1 MDFDF
6 KSLVERIQTG
16 ERDSHKSQ
24 GRAELQLQS
33 CPGGI
38 LE

>member
-1 MDFDF
+1 MDVYF
-6 KSLVERIQTG
+6 KSLVERIQHG
-16 ERDSHKSQ
+16 ERDSYKSQ
-24 GRAELQLQS
+24 GRAELQLRS

>member
-6 KSLVERIQTG
+6 KSLVKGIQIG

-24 GRAELQLQS
+24 GRAELQLRS